1 MENKQAYFNY
11 EVLEEYIAGIVLTG
25 SELKSIIDNRLSIKE
40 SFCVIQDGEIFL
52 RNCHIDKHNVF
63 KFADHEEKRDKKLL
77 LHKKEINKLQ
87 KAIKERELYDM
98 KVSML
103 QRCSKYCQIMQQE
116 PIDENFI
123 EMLTEQIYARI
134 RVINRI
140 QHYIDTEYIR

>member
-40 SFCVIQDGEIFL
+40 SFCVIQNGEIFL

-87 KAIKERELYDM
+87 KAIKEKGLTIM
-98 KVSML
+98 ALSIFFNKTNLVKVKIGLCKGKKTFDKKNSL
-103 QRCSKYCQIMQQE
+103 KEKDLKKETNKLLKR
-116 PIDENFI
+116 
-123 EMLTEQIYARI
+123 
-134 RVINRI
+134 
-140 QHYIDTEYIR
+140 